1 MTKIAISGLDENPT
15 AEKVVLEKVKPEL
28 AYILCSDYLLEY
40 VAKDA
45 GYTEPNQAV
54 IEKTAKSTGTKVEFK
69 KCNVFDPKSVGE
81 MMGGILRELKPEDE
95 VSINYSEGSATVKLV
110 LGATAVGL
118 SKYMPSIQIL
128 YADAAALLDHTKA
141 LKELF
146 KLLYGF
152 F

>member
-1 MTKIAISGLDENPT
+1 MTKIAILGLDKNPT
-15 AEKVVLEKVKPEL
+15 PEKIVLEKVKPEI

-40 VAKDA
+40 VDKDD

-54 IEKTAKSTGTKVEFK
+54 LEKVVNATGTKIVLK
-69 KCNVFDPKSVGE
+69 KCNVFDPKSVSETMGE
-81 MMGGILRELKPEDE
+81 ILKEIKPNDE

-141 LKELF
+141 LKDLF
-146 KLLYGF
+146 KLLYEF

>member
-1 MTKIAISGLDENPT
+1 MTKIAILGLDENPT
-15 AEKVVLEKVKPEL
+15 AEKIVLEKIKPDV

-40 VAKDA
+40 MAKEA
-45 GYTEPNQAV
+45 GFTEPSQAV
-54 IEKTAKSTGTKVEFK
+54 LEKVADATGTKIVLK
-69 KCNVFDPKSVGE
+69 KCNVYDPKSVSETMGE
-81 MMGGILRELKPEDE
+81 ILKEIKPADE
-95 VSINYSEGSATVKLV
+95 VIINYSEGSATVKLV

-118 SKYMPSIQIL
+118 SKYMPNIKIL

-146 KLLYGF
+146 KLLYEF

>member
-1 MTKIAISGLDENPT
+1 MTKIAILGLDKNPA
-15 AEKVVLEKVKPEL
+15 AEKVVLEKMRPEV

-40 VAKDA
+40 VAKEA
-45 GYTEPNQAV
+45 GYTEPNQV
-54 IEKTAKSTGTKVEFK
+54 VLEKVASASGTKIVLK
-69 KCNVFDPKSVGE
+69 RCNVFDPKSVSE
-81 MMGGILRELKPEDE
+81 TMGGIIKEIKPADE
-95 VSINYSEGSATVKLV
+95 VCINYSEGSATVKLV

-118 SKYMPSIQIL
+118 SKYMPNIQII

-146 KLLYGF
+146 KLLYEF